1 MTDPALERRILA
13 LAEALSNGPEEARDW
28 YRSVPIE
35 RLQRATARELVAAGQ
50 GARVLDFLLDVLA
63 RESGA
68 ASGARGS
75 AQAVAGARWARKS
88 RSQST

>member
-13 LAEALSNGPEEARDW
+13 LAESLSADAREARDW

-35 RLQRATARELVAAGQ
+35 RLERATASELVAAGQ

-63 RESGA
+63 REARA
-68 ASGARGS
+68 AP
-75 AQAVAGARWARKS
+75 
-88 RSQST
+88 